1 MTYIGISYI
10 KAMAEIIYTRTARKA
25 LDRLPADRQRQVVER
40 VEALGAGRRADV
52 KALAGSDHYRL
63 RVGRYR
69 VIFRRDGDTIV
80 IETVAPRGA
89 AY

>member
-1 MTYIGISYI
+1 MV
-10 KAMAEIIYTRTARKA
+10 EIVYTRAARKA
-25 LDRLPADRQRQVVER
+25 LDRLPGDRQRQVVER
-40 VEALGAGRRADV
+40 V
-52 KALAGSDHYRL
+52 KARAGSDHYRL

-80 IETVAPRGA
+80 IENLAPVAPRGA